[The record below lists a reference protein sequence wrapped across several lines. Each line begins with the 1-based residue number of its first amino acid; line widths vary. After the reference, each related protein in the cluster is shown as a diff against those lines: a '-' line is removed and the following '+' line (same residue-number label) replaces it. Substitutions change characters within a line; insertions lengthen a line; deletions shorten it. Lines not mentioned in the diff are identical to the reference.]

1 MAMFNIW
8 LIIGGNK
15 YLKCIAPAGGG
26 AKYKDPLNI
35 GIFSVLNNQPFV
47 GIKQR

>member
-8 LIIGGNK
+8 LIIGGNNK
-15 YLKCIAPAGGG
+15 YLKCIAPAGCG

-35 GIFSVLNNQPFV
+35 GIFSVL
-47 GIKQR
+47 K